1 MEPKPRRRPLR
12 IVVPSRNDP
21 LLRTLTEGIGG
32 PLGRHTAPG
41 IVTPGFFTVERVLI
55 LLTTA
60 AALLALLVKNPCR
73 SNGWTTPGHF
83 YQACYSDWPV
93 LFEDRGLADGVFPF
107 LSPGHSF
114 EYPVL
119 LGLLAGAVA
128 LLVPGNGVAPERAL
142 AYFDINAALAV
153 LAWIATV
160 AATLRMSNRR
170 PWDAAM
176 VALAPA
182 MVLSVFINWDIWA
195 VLLAALGMLAFARN
209 RPVLAGVLLGL
220 GTALKLYPVLI
231 LGAVVVLA
239 LRTLR
244 LRPALQA
251 VGGAAAAWLAVN
263 VPFMMTD
270 FTGWKFFLT
279 FTQDRP
285 AGFSSGW
292 YAWNILAGR
301 IGGAEAGPEFINS
314 WAFYLFA
321 AACAGIAVLALAAPR
336 RPRLAQLAFLIVAAF
351 VLTNKVYSPQ
361 FVLWLIPL
369 VALARPRWTD
379 FLIWQFFEVMH
390 WWAVWMYLGG
400 LTSGGEPQHNIDAAY
415 YVWAVAGH
423 MAATAWLMIRVV
435 IDILSPEEDPVRR
448 LDVDDPQGGPFDHA
462 PDRFRLGRGAGAGRF
477 PFTRTKTAEQ
487 KAGNP

>member
-21 LLRTLTEGIGG
+21 LLKSLTEVIGG

-60 AALLALLVKNPCR
+60 AAVLAVLVKYPCR
-73 SNGWTTPGHF
+73 SSGWQAPDHF

-93 LFEDRGLADGVFPF
+93 LFDTRGLADGVLPF
-107 LSPGHSF
+107 LTPGTGF

-128 LLVPGNGVAPERAL
+128 VVVPGEGVSAERAL
-142 AYFDINAALAV
+142 AYFDINAALAT

-160 AATLRMSNRR
+160 LVTMRMTNRR

-176 VALAPA
+176 VAVAPA

-195 VLLAALGMLAFARN
+195 VLLAALGMLAFARS
-209 RPVLAGVLLGL
+209 RPVLAGMFLGL

-231 LGAVVVLA
+231 LGAVLVLA
-239 LRTLR
+239 LRTGR

-251 VGGAAAAWLAVN
+251 LGAAAAAWLVVN
-263 VPFMMTD
+263 VPFMMSD
-270 FTGWKFFLT
+270 FTGWKFFLSYT
-279 FTQDRP
+279 EERP
-285 AGFSSGW
+285 AGYSSVW
-292 YAWNILAGR
+292 FAWNLMAGR
-301 IGGAEAGPEFINS
+301 LGRAEVGPEVINL
-314 WAFYLFA
+314 WAYLLFA
-321 AACAGIAVLALAAPR
+321 AACAGIAVLGLAASR

-369 VALARPRWTD
+369 VALARPRWRD
-379 FLIWQFFEVMH
+379 FLVWQFFEVMH
-390 WWAVWMYLGG
+390 WWAVWMYLGAV
-400 LTSGGEPQHNIDAAY
+400 TSGGDARNNIDAAY

-423 MAATAWLMIRVV
+423 IAATAWLMVRVV
-435 IDILSPEEDPVRR
+435 TDILVPEGDPVRR
-448 LDVDDPQGGPFDHA
+448 LGIDDPQGGPFDHA
-462 PDRFRLGRGAGAGRF
+462 PDRFRLGRKPRPAVSTSAPVQEAGSS
-477 PFTRTKTAEQ
+477 
-487 KAGNP
+487 